1 MFRKF
6 PRKINKI
13 VVKVGSSV
21 IATDQMKPRMA
32 HLRSLVGQ
40 VSAIRRQDI
49 DVILVS
55 SGAIVLG
62 MGELNRKRRSSDLA
76 SLQALAA
83 IGQTILMRKYN
94 ELFKKNDQKCAQL
107 LLTWDDFDNRLRHNN
122 ARNTLHT
129 MLEWGV
135 IPVVNENDT
144 ISTDEIKFGDND
156 KLSALVASLVQAD
169 LLVLLSDV
177 EGFYHVN
184 GKEKELFEEIKEITR
199 EIEGFA
205 LGSSSRFAGETDQEA
220 KKQMS
225 KGGMTAKLN
234 AIKIAT
240 QAKIPCIIANGET
253 KDVLLRILKGERI
266 GTLFMENEE
275 KVLAR
280 KHWISFGAKPKG
292 AVVVDE
298 GAKQALL
305 KGGRSLLLPGVIS
318 WEGHFKKGDVI
329 IVRDEQSH
337 EVARGIT
344 NYSTAMMQGVQE
356 KKGQRELIHC
366 DNLVLSER

>member
-1 MFRKF
+1 MSRKL
-6 PRKINKI
+6 PKKIKRI
-13 VVKVGSSV
+13 VIKVGSSV

-32 HLRSLVGQ
+32 HLRSLVEQ
-40 VSAIRRQDI
+40 ISAIRRKDI

-62 MGELNRKRRSSDLA
+62 MGELNRKSRSSDLA

-83 IGQTILMRKYN
+83 IGQTVLMRKYN
-94 ELFKKNDQKCAQL
+94 ELFKKNKQKCAQL

-122 ARNTLHT
+122 ARNTLRT

-177 EGFYHVN
+177 EGFYDLK
-184 GKEKELFEEIKEITR
+184 GKEKKLFQEIKEITR
-199 EIEGFA
+199 EIEGLA
-205 LGSSSRFAGETDQEA
+205 SGGSSLVSSVSKKSKKHMSR
-220 KKQMS
+220 
-225 KGGMTAKLN
+225 GGMSAKLD
-234 AIKIAT
+234 AIKVAT

-253 KDVLLRILKGERI
+253 ENVLLRILKGERI
-266 GTLFMENEE
+266 GTLFMEKEE
-275 KVLAR
+275 KILAR

-292 AVVVDE
+292 TVTVDR

-305 KGGRSLLLPGVIS
+305 KGGKSLLLPGVIS
-318 WEGHFKKGDVI
+318 WEGHFKEDDVI
-329 IVRDEQSH
+329 IVQDEKHH
-337 EVARGIT
+337 EIARGIT
-344 NYSTAMMQGVQE
+344 NYSMTALQGIEE
-356 KKGQRELIHC
+356 KKGQKEMIHC
-366 DNLVLSER
+366 DNLVLCER